1 MRLIIMCYTSV
12 STDVDTLFNYL
23 LIPTLNCCYSGFT
36 LNLIIDCYQ
45 AYNFIVGR
53 HTISRFNRILND
65 FMLRETK
72 GHEWM
77 NMYETSCNRLL
88 AKSDRHVSC
97 IKASRKLWNV
107 NNIDVLESFE
117 TNRDFNANPLLDSM
131 IGHCWSNCWY
141 GNGYGGPFDQSIIV
155 LRFLW
160 HAANK

>member
-1 MRLIIMCYTSV
+1 MVNNVVNNHVLHFS
-12 STDVDTLFNYL
+12 FNRCWYAVQL

-97 IKASRKLWNV
+97 YVVFLPGHWLEPRLLGDICGHFLSKIQLRWLASGSSW
-107 NNIDVLESFE
+107 
-117 TNRDFNANPLLDSM
+117 
-131 IGHCWSNCWY
+131 
-141 GNGYGGPFDQSIIV
+141 
-155 LRFLW
+155 
-160 HAANK
+160 